1 MHVQTTWVAL
11 LATLPTAFAFWPTYY
26 SQNANNAN
34 NVGSV
39 NSVNPHSNDEPNVT
53 IETVF
58 QFPNNGSWIVNL
70 VERRDGSLLLTRLDT
85 PEVWSLDPATGTAE
99 LVHSFPM
106 VTSCFGISEIEDDV
120 FAVVIGNFSSTT
132 YQPTPGSFV
141 VQKIDF
147 SNAAAR
153 TEGANAGHTVS
164 EIAAIPE
171 AVALNGMT
179 SFTRESHLVL
189 IADSPVGL
197 GWKLNTQS
205 GEYSVALNNTKLRP
219 AEGQALPLGVN
230 GLKVLN
236 DYVYYSSTTRM
247 EFGRVKVN
255 SEAMP
260 VGDYETIA
268 SGFLPDNFDVASDGT
283 AYIATDPQNSVV
295 RITPSGQIAL
305 VGGGQLSTQMP
316 GATSCRLT
324 SDEKTVYV
332 GTSGGQVAPVL
343 GQFMEP
349 AKVVKI
355 TFN

>member
-1 MHVQTTWVAL
+1 MRVQTACLGLVAS
-11 LATLPTAFAFWPTYY
+11 LPTAFAYWPSYY
-26 SQNANNAN
+26 SQNV
-34 NVGSV
+34 NVY
-39 NSVNPHSNDEPNVT
+39 SNQQPDVT
-53 IETVF
+53 IETLF
-58 QFPNNGSWIVNL
+58 QFPNNGSWISNL
-70 VERRDGSLLLTRLDT
+70 VTRRDGSLLLTRLDT
-85 PEVWSLDPATGTAE
+85 PEVWTLDPTNGNAAM
-99 LVHSFPM
+99 LHSFPM

-120 FAVVIGNFSSTT
+120 FAVVIGNFSSKT
-132 YQPTPGSFV
+132 YQPTPGSFT

-147 SNAAAR
+147 TS
-153 TEGANAGHTVS
+153 AGVKTKRADAQHTVS

-179 SFTRESHLVL
+179 TFSRESHLVL

-197 GWKLNTQS
+197 GWKMNTQT

-219 AEGQALPLGVN
+219 AEGVALPLGVN
-230 GLKVLN
+230 GLKALN

-247 EFGRVKVN
+247 EFGRVKVD

-283 AYIATDPQNSVV
+283 AYVATDPQNSVV
-295 RITPSGQIAL
+295 RITPYGQIAL
-305 VGGGQLSTQMP
+305 VGGGQLSTKMP

-349 AKVVKI
+349 AKVLKI
-355 TFN
+355 TLN